1 MDYYSPY
8 SAALICSWLS
18 VALQKNP
25 VQVPGCAEVSSIP
38 RTIIPSFVVVVVENV
53 PFKFS

>member
-8 SAALICSWLS
+8 SAALIWSWLS

-25 VQVPGCAEVSSIP
+25 VQVPGCVEVSSIP